1 MKARLVTLAGDGDR
15 EASLAIAL
23 NDHPAVELLLRCV
36 DRVEL
41 LGAIRSGRVDAI
53 VSVGQPEW
61 FDKQCRAEAALSG
74 ARVVMVGPTDVA
86 GWPDGTAVLPPDAS
100 IDEIV
105 AFALDSPPIASEQ
118 ASTDEHR
125 NGRIIAV
132 WGPKGAPGRTRIAI
146 ELACEIS
153 RREDPALLVDGD
165 PYGGDVAQLLGLVE
179 ELPTIIWASRL
190 AAKGALTPTE
200 ISSELRRIGSDGPV
214 ALPGLPRAELWA
226 EISDFAWREL
236 IAVAREQFLYTVVDV
251 GFCLE
256 PPVGSTAL
264 DRNRIARA
272 TLPVAD
278 RVIAVCNPDPVGLK
292 NFIWAFDDL
301 ANLVPDAPIS
311 IVLNRTNPK
320 RAREAAS
327 LIRRHLRR
335 SVTAIVPEMNG
346 VITAAVGRGL
356 AAREVDRAG
365 DLAAAMTTLA
375 ALSGAPTRHRGLMGR
390 LAGVQAR

>member
-1 MKARLVTLAGDGDR
+1 MKTRLVTLAGDGDR

-23 NDHPAVELLLRCV
+23 SDHPEVELLLRCV

-61 FDKQCRAEAALSG
+61 FDRQCRAEAALAG
-74 ARVVMVGPTDVA
+74 ARVVMVGPNDLV

-100 IDEIV
+100 IDQIV
-105 AFALDSPPIASEQ
+105 AFALDSPPIAGE
-118 ASTDEHR
+118 ATSTDEQQD
-125 NGRIIAV
+125 GQVVAV

-153 RREDPALLVDGD
+153 RRDEPAILVDAD
-165 PYGGDVAQLLGLVE
+165 PYGGDIAQLLGLVE

-190 AAKGALTPTE
+190 AAKGALTRAE
-200 ISSELRRIGSDGPV
+200 ISGELRRIGSDGPV

-226 EISDFAWREL
+226 EISDFAWHEL
-236 IAVAREQFLYTVVDV
+236 LEVARRYFRYSVIDV

-256 PPVGSTAL
+256 ASDGSVGQ

-272 TLPVAD
+272 TLKVAD
-278 RVIAVCNPDPVGLK
+278 RVIAVCHPDPVGLK
-292 NFIWAFDDL
+292 NFMWAFEELTDF
-301 ANLVPDAPIS
+301 VPDVAVS
-311 IVLNRTNPK
+311 IVLNRTN
-320 RAREAAS
+320 ARQAKEAAS

-335 SVTAIVPEMNG
+335 NVAAVVPEMNG
-346 VITAAVGRGL
+346 AITTSVTRGL
-356 AAREVDRAG
+356 AAHEVVG
-365 DLAAAMTTLA
+365 TSDLSAAMATLA
-375 ALSGAPTRHRGLMGR
+375 ALTGATARHRGLMGR
-390 LAGVQAR
+390 LAGASSR